1 MIFQA
6 IDDKNECI
14 GVYVD
19 GKFHFDDIPSDLTK
33 TWRYGSSVSDD
44 NIEYAQLYASGQSL
58 LECCPDNILDSLN
71 AVQKKMTA
79 YVKSFSIAK
88 INLNEHCIFDLI
100 PHDFLMEY
108 CEIKNQITEHV
119 FETYDKPSNYD
130 HLKSVEELLYKI
142 RYRKLNLDSSDCRE
156 LMLSSKQ
163 RTQIQQ
169 YIKSQN
175 YIDYNLFG
183 TVTGR
188 LTTRANSFPILTVKK
203 ELRKIVKPNN
213 DLFVSLDYNG
223 AEVRTLLDLCG
234 EKQPEIDI
242 HEWNSKH
249 LFEQDITREECKV
262 RFFAWLYN
270 PDSDDINTSYYSKE
284 KVLDKYYKDGYIYT
298 PYNRKIPVV
307 PRKAL
312 NYLIQSTTADRVLNK
327 AVVIDN
333 ILKDRVSS
341 VSMIIHDEIV
351 IDYSDEDRDLIPL
364 IKETFEDNYVASVQ
378 AGKNLFELEELKL

>member
-19 GKFHFDDIPSDLTK
+19 GKFHFDIPSDLTK

-270 PDSDDINTSYYSKE
+270 PILTISILLTIVKKKYLTNTTKTAIFIHHTTE
-284 KVLDKYYKDGYIYT
+284 KSLWY
-298 PYNRKIPVV
+298 RE
-307 PRKAL
+307 R
-312 NYLIQSTTADRVLNK
+312 
-327 AVVIDN
+327 
-333 ILKDRVSS
+333 
-341 VSMIIHDEIV
+341 H
-351 IDYSDEDRDLIPL
+351 
-364 IKETFEDNYVASVQ
+364 
-378 AGKNLFELEELKL
+378 

>member
-1 MIFQA
+1 MTF
-6 IDDKNECI
+6 
-14 GVYVD
+14 
-19 GKFHFDDIPSDLTK
+19 L
-33 TWRYGSSVSDD
+33 W
-44 NIEYAQLYASGQSL
+44 NIARS
-58 LECCPDNILDSLN
+58 
-71 AVQKKMTA
+71 
-79 YVKSFSIAK
+79 
-88 INLNEHCIFDLI
+88 
-100 PHDFLMEY
+100 
-108 CEIKNQITEHV
+108 NQITEHV

-284 KVLDKYYKDGYIYT
+284 KVLDKYYKDGYIHT

-312 NYLIQSTTADRVLNK
+312 NYLIQSTTADRVLDK

-351 IDYSDEDRDLIPL
+351 IDYSDEDRDLIPF